1 MGGCTFVRHFNL
13 SRNKSLQTL
22 ETTAESI
29 GVAGGIASDFF
40 KTVLS
45 SVTPSVPLDVVI
57 VYQDLEV
64 CGMRG
69 HVLCRDLEPPRF
81 RHSSQEKWNKDAW
94 YYLCQLETFREMYKA
109 RNFRLV
115 LCADVPDFMVKYAV
129 EILQRIV
136 EAGKVMGGLFHLHE
150 PLIISERRM
159 LFTRY
164 NDSAPGWTREWY
176 VPASAL

>member
-1 MGGCTFVRHFNL
+1 VGGRTFAQRFNL
-13 SRNKSLQTL
+13 SRNKSLRTL

-29 GVAGGIASDFF
+29 GVASGITSDFL
-40 KTVLS
+40 KTMLS
-45 SVTPSVPLDVVI
+45 SITPSVPLDVVI

-69 HVLCRDLEPPRF
+69 HILCRDLEPFRF
-81 RHSSQEKWNKDAW
+81 CHSSQEKWNKDAW
-94 YYLCQLETFREMYKA
+94 YYLWQLETFREIYKT
-109 RNFRLV
+109 RKFRLV
-115 LCADVPDFMVKYAV
+115 LCADVPDFMAKYAV

-159 LFTRY
+159 PFTRY
-164 NDSAPGWTREWY
+164 NDCAPGWTREWY